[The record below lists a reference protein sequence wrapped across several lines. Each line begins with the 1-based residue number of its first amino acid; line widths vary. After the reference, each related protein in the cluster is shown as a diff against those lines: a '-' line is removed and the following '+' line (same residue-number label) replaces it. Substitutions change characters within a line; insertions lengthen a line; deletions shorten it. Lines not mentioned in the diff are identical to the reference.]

1 MNCAACGK
9 AIEEGGYATLADGS
23 SYHKTCFTC
32 KHCLLPL
39 SNKFAGGPD
48 GFYHPECFEDLFA
61 KKCRQCLKPIRLD
74 EKSFVL
80 GGADVAIH
88 FGCFKCGKCSQQLQE
103 RYMEKDGKF
112 YDIECFAD
120 LFSARCKKCA
130 NPLGISEEYSLIGD
144 NKSCKK
150 NLAGGSFKLDADGL
164 FTCSDCVNAEI
175 AQRTLRLKQLD
186 IASLEKK
193 MTSSISTNAVPRP
206 LSEISQTSNS
216 LSREQTRTEL
226 EELTSSSLSRNRTDK
241 VPNDDKESFASSFL
255 AQKSGSMSSTSKEPE
270 PKQEPIP
277 EAPRK
282 EEPVQKIVPVRKTK
296 PKQEPIPEAPRKEE
310 PVQKIVPVRKTSTS
324 EGSVRKNSL
333 TSIFT
338 RRKESNPSV
347 PIIEKTEPKTD
358 PVPAKPTTRPS
369 PSTSSISSMA
379 KQGDNN
385 ESSPSMGRKTPGTST
400 PKTTKPGTGTFGR
413 DYNST
418 ETTALLTRLQNQ
430 LKNIGLPDES
440 STSSEEPRQTKGPK
454 VVSPTKVRSSI
465 PEEFKKAAEPVPKKS
480 EEPTLKKSE
489 EPVVAKTMIKTPS
502 GTISKLQTAQRMS
515 LGKKDT
521 PSIARPKLI
530 KLEKSPPP
538 VSPPAQPFAAST
550 PDQTAK
556 ASEAPPPP
564 PAPPVVPAVEPNAPA
579 KSVPDSAHMALMAAI
594 RSNSTDSLKRVDS
607 SEIKDASTPSFLR
620 RDGSTSSI
628 SNQLANAARKMSAN
642 DKGSTGDLMGEL
654 KKSISRNR
662 LAHAADSDAEDAWE

>member
-1 MNCAACGK
+1 M
-9 AIEEGGYATLADGS
+9 
-23 SYHKTCFTC
+23 
-32 KHCLLPL
+32 
-39 SNKFAGGPD
+39 
-48 GFYHPECFEDLFA
+48 
-61 KKCRQCLKPIRLD
+61 
-74 EKSFVL
+74 
-80 GGADVAIH
+80 
-88 FGCFKCGKCSQQLQE
+88 
-103 RYMEKDGKF
+103 
-112 YDIECFAD
+112 
-120 LFSARCKKCA
+120 
-130 NPLGISEEYSLIGD
+130 
-144 NKSCKK
+144 
-150 NLAGGSFKLDADGL
+150 GGSFKLDADGL

-186 IASLEKK
+186 IAALEKK

-226 EELTSSSLSRNRTDK
+226 EELTSSSLSRNRTDE

-255 AQKSGSMSSTSKEPE
+255 AQKSGSVSSTSKEPE
-270 PKQEPIP
+270 
-277 EAPRK
+277 
-282 EEPVQKIVPVRKTK
+282 

-338 RRKESNPSV
+338 RRKESNPSA

-379 KQGDNN
+379 KQGNNN

-440 STSSEEPRQTKGPK
+440 STSSEEPQQTKIPE
-454 VVSPTKVRSSI
+454 VVNPTKVRSSI
-465 PEEFKKAAEPVPKKS
+465 PEEFKKAAEPVPKKN
-480 EEPTLKKSE
+480 EEPAAKKSE

-515 LGKKDT
+515 LGKKDA
-521 PSIARPKLI
+521 PSIAKPKLI
-530 KLEKSPPP
+530 KLEKSPPA

-550 PDQTAK
+550 PDKTAK
-556 ASEAPPPP
+556 APEAPPPP
-564 PAPPVVPAVEPNAPA
+564 PAPPVAPAVESNAPA

-607 SEIKDASTPSFLR
+607 SEIKDASIPSFLR